1 MSQPVRA
8 DPDLGPGRIAVIVRS
23 SKSLVTVLIIIL
35 LVAGCGGLG
44 SLSGSG
50 KNLTLGYI
58 QWDEN
63 VAVSNLTKVLLEE
76 ELGYENVELKL
87 IGVPGAFTNVASGEM
102 DAFQDVWL
110 PNHQAFLDG
119 VISDVERLDPWYEG
133 ETSYGIAVPDYMTGV
148 RSLADLN
155 EAGTDKII
163 GIEPTAAFHP
173 QIPTKVVPAYD
184 LDVELVEASTPA
196 MLAELKKS
204 YDMMEPIVF
213 LRWEPHWMNAV
224 YDLRYL
230 EDPKD
235 AQGEFNDPAKISSIV
250 NEDLSKREPVAY
262 RFLNA
267 ISLDANQVNQ
277 MELDINKAGDPAR
290 GIQTWLKSNR
300 EVVDPWIESAR
311 KSSGS

>member
-1 MSQPVRA
+1 MDRLVRVGS
-8 DPDLGPGRIAVIVRS
+8 LGSGWIAVITRRT
-23 SKSLVTVLIIIL
+23 KALVTVLITGL
-35 LVAGCGGLG
+35 LVVGCGGFG

-50 KNLTLGYI
+50 KSLTLGYI

-63 VAVSNLTKVLLEE
+63 VAVSNLTKVLLEQ

-87 IGVPGAFTNVASGEM
+87 TDVPGAFTNVGSGEM

-110 PNHQAFLDG
+110 PNHEELLNG
-119 VISDVERLDPWYEG
+119 VRNDVERLDPWYDG
-133 ETSYGIAVPDYMTGV
+133 ETSYGIAVPDYMTNI

-173 QIPTKVVPAYD
+173 QIPTKVVPAYN
-184 LDVELVEASTPA
+184 LDMKLVEASTPA
-196 MLAELKKS
+196 MLTELKKA
-204 YDMMEPIVF
+204 YEAREPIVF

-235 AQGEFNDPAKISSIV
+235 AQGTFNDPAKISSIV
-250 NEDLSKREPVAY
+250 SEDLSESEPVAY
-262 RFLNA
+262 AFLKTV
-267 ISLDANQVNQ
+267 SLDANQVNQ
-277 MELDINKAGDPAR
+277 MELEINKAGDPAR
-290 GIQTWLKSNR
+290 GIETWLVNNR
-300 EVVDPWIESAR
+300 EVVDPWIESVR
-311 KSSGS
+311 QSPGV

>member
-1 MSQPVRA
+1 MMVR
-8 DPDLGPGRIAVIVRS
+8 RT
-23 SKSLVTVLIIIL
+23 KSLVTVLATVL
-35 LVAGCGGLG
+35 LVVGCGGLR

-50 KNLTLGYI
+50 ESLTLGYI

-63 VAVSNLTKVLLEE
+63 VVVSNLTKILLEE
-76 ELGYENVELKL
+76 GLGYENVELKL
-87 IGVPGAFTNVASGEM
+87 TDVPGAFTNVGSGEM

-110 PNHQAFLDG
+110 PNHQELLGEVGD
-119 VISDVERLDPWYEG
+119 DVERLDPWYEG
-133 ETSYGIAVPDYMTGV
+133 ETSYGIAVPDYMTNV

-155 EAGTDKII
+155 EAGTDRII

-173 QIPTKVVPAYD
+173 RIPNKVVPAYD

-204 YDMMEPIVF
+204 YEMKEPIVF
-213 LRWEPHWMNAV
+213 LRWEPHWMNAM

-250 NEDLSKREPVAY
+250 SEDLSESEPVAY
-262 RFLNA
+262 ELLNA

-277 MELDINKAGDPAR
+277 LELDINKAGDPAR
-290 GIQTWLKSNR
+290 GVEIWLDKNR
-300 EVVDPWIESAR
+300 QVVDPWIESVRQASR
-311 KSSGS
+311 S

>member
-1 MSQPVRA
+1 MMVR
-8 DPDLGPGRIAVIVRS
+8 RT
-23 SKSLVTVLIIIL
+23 KSLVTVLATVL
-35 LVAGCGGLG
+35 LVVGCGGLR

-50 KNLTLGYI
+50 EGLTLGYI

-63 VAVSNLTKVLLEE
+63 VVVSNLTKILLEE
-76 ELGYENVELKL
+76 GLGYENVELKL
-87 IGVPGAFTNVASGEM
+87 TDVPGAFTNVGSGEM

-110 PNHQAFLDG
+110 PNHQELLGEVGD
-119 VISDVERLDPWYEG
+119 DVERLDPWYEG
-133 ETSYGIAVPDYMTGV
+133 ETSYGIAVPDYMTNV

-155 EAGTDKII
+155 EAGTDRII

-173 QIPTKVVPAYD
+173 RIPNKVVPAYD

-204 YDMMEPIVF
+204 YEMKEPIVF
-213 LRWEPHWMNAV
+213 LRWEPHWMNAM

-250 NEDLSKREPVAY
+250 SEDLSESEPVAY
-262 RFLNA
+262 ELLNA

-277 MELDINKAGDPAR
+277 LELDINKAGDPAR
-290 GIQTWLKSNR
+290 GVEIWLDKNR
-300 EVVDPWIESAR
+300 QVVDPWIESVRQASR
-311 KSSGS
+311 S